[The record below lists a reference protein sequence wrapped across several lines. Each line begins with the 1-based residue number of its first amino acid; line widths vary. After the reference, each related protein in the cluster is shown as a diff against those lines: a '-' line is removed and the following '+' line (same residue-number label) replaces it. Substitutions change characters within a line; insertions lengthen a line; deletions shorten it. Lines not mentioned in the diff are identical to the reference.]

1 MVKDKTMLK
10 IVNYIAKFGM
20 AAARKKYGA
29 QEVKQAA
36 EVIKSTGLKR
46 GKTSKAAVT
55 SKRGPKK
62 TPSKPSPTSAATKG
76 TGKPK
81 RPSEKATKTPGK
93 PKTKSKGIGDFLG
106 EMFGRKRTG
115 KTPKRSDSQAYRDG
129 LKAGQKK
136 ADEKLNPSLRNKDM
150 APRSISNRR
159 SDVAEQLR
167 DIKKAGGSPKDVA
180 RLEARLRN
188 LKDMAKDRPDLT
200 TMRGKFSGGGVAT
213 HTDLRGGSGLFKSI
227 RPKTRP
233 DFITEAEQVRKAMAH
248 QKARNKRLK
257 REAGIE
263 ARSQRGRAID
273 KAISGIVNKPGKK
286 K

>member
-1 MVKDKTMLK
+1 MLK

-62 TPSKPSPTSAATKG
+62 TPSKPSPRSAATKG

-129 LKAGQKK
+129 VKAGQRK
-136 ADEKLNPSLRNKDM
+136 ADEKLNPSLRNKEM
-150 APRSISNRR
+150 APRSIENRR
-159 SDVAEQLR
+159 LDVLR
-167 DIKKAGGSPKDVA
+167 QIREAKASGSSPKMIERLQA
-180 RLEARLRN
+180 RAQN
-188 LKDMAKDRPDLT
+188 LKNMKSDRPDLT
-200 TMRGKFSGGGVAT
+200 TMRGKFKDGGLSVKNK
-213 HTDLRGGSGLFKSI
+213 KS
-227 RPKTRP
+227 RSDDTLEFFELLK
-233 DFITEAEQVRKAMAH
+233 
-248 QKARNKRLK
+248 RNKLTSK
-257 REAGIE
+257 SKKPKIKKMPFKIKPGAKKPKL
-263 ARSQRGRAID
+263 QRGPFKID
-273 KAISGIVNKPGKK
+273 GKNKKFIKK
-286 K
+286 LLGN